1 MKGWLAA
8 DSETLMILQLLK
20 GKYFISSTKYRCDN
34 YVKPM
39 FTGVILQ
46 LNAMLGPRLCEQS

>member
-46 LNAMLGPRLCEQS
+46 LNATLGPRLCE